1 MKSVILAAGV
11 SARLRPLTDNKP
23 KCLLKIGGKTIL
35 ERTLDNLLA
44 YNLDDLI
51 IVTGYLEEQIK
62 SFVKRYYP
70 KLNVTYIFNEQYDTT
85 NNIYSLWMT
94 KDLVMNNEMLLLD
107 SDILFDKKILGLLL
121 NSEYSNCVA
130 LRSDHRLTDEEIKV
144 RLNSDKSISEISKT
158 VNLKQAIGESIG
170 IEKFDAEF
178 INKLF
183 EILDK
188 KILVEN
194 KVKIFYEAGFQE
206 AINEGNKIYAVDIG
220 SLKCIELD
228 FVEDIEKASREVIQY
243 LDK

>member
-11 SARLRPLTDNKP
+11 SARLRPLTDNTP

-44 YNLDDLI
+44 YNLDDII

-70 KLNVTYIFNEQYDTT
+70 KLNVTYIFNEQYDIT

-94 KDLVMNNEMLLLD
+94 KDLVMNNEMLLMD
-107 SDILFDKKILGLLL
+107 SDILFDKKILELLIK
-121 NSEYSNCVA
+121 SKYQNCLA
-130 LRSDHRLTDEEIKV
+130 LRSDHKLSDEEIKV
-144 RLNSDKSISEISKT
+144 RLNSDKSIAEISKT
-158 VNLKQAIGESIG
+158 VDLKHAVGESIG
-170 IEKFDAEF
+170 IEKFSSEF
-178 INKLF
+178 TKKLF
-183 EILDK
+183 EILDR

-194 KVKIFYEAGFQE
+194 KVKVFYEAAFQD
-206 AINEGNKIYAVDIG
+206 AINDGNKIYAVDIG

-228 FVEDIEKASREVIQY
+228 FAEDIERANREVIQY
-243 LDK
+243 LD

>member
-11 SARLRPLTDNKP
+11 SARLRPLTDNTP
-23 KCLLKIGGKTIL
+23 KCLLKIGDKTIL

-44 YNLDDLI
+44 YNLDDII

-94 KDLVMNNEMLLLD
+94 KDLVMNNEMLLMD
-107 SDILFDKKILGLLL
+107 SDILFDKKILELLIK
-121 NSEYSNCVA
+121 SKYQNCLA
-130 LRSDHRLTDEEIKV
+130 LRSDHKLSDEEIKV
-144 RLNSDKSISEISKT
+144 RLNSDKSIAEISKT
-158 VNLKQAIGESIG
+158 VDLKHAVGESIG
-170 IEKFDAEF
+170 IEKFSSEF
-178 INKLF
+178 TKKLF
-183 EILDK
+183 EILDR

-194 KVKIFYEAGFQE
+194 KVKVFYEAAFQD
-206 AINEGNKIYAVDIG
+206 AINDGNKIYAVDIG

-228 FVEDIEKASREVIQY
+228 FAEDIERANREVIQY
-243 LDK
+243 LD

>member
-11 SARLRPLTDNKP
+11 SARLRPLTNNTP

-44 YNLDDLI
+44 YNLNDLI
-51 IVTGYLEEQIK
+51 IVTGYLQEQIK
-62 SFVKRYYP
+62 SFIADKYP
-70 KLNVTYIFNEQYDTT
+70 QLNVTYIFNDKYDTT

-121 NSEYSNCVA
+121 NSDHSNCLA
-130 LRSDHRLTDEEIKV
+130 LRSDHKLSDEEIKV
-144 RLNSDKSISEISKT
+144 KLNNDGSIAEISKK
-158 VNLKQAIGESIG
+158 VDLKDAVGESIG
-170 IEKFDAEF
+170 IEKFDTEF
-178 INKLF
+178 TNKLF
-183 EILDK
+183 EILDR

-194 KVKIFYEAGFQE
+194 KVKIFYEAAFQD
-206 AINEGNKIYAVDIG
+206 AINDGNKIYAVDIG

-228 FVEDIEKASREVIQY
+228 FAEDIDRAEKEVIQY
-243 LDK
+243 LD